1 MTFAEALALVVCLG
15 RAPTCAADARTYA
28 VTVEETAGAYG
39 HQWTLDGYE
48 ARCARC
54 DMELVAVVTR
64 VGRTL
69 TSEIRV
75 AGRAGEVFNPRKHRC
90 SP

>member
-1 MTFAEALALVVCLG
+1 VRVEAPIPRRLAAAANG
-15 RAPTCAADARTYA
+15 SADDTARAH
-28 VTVEETAGAYG
+28 G

-54 DMELVAVVTR
+54 DMELVAVVVR
-64 VGRTL
+64 VGRKL

-90 SP
+90 AP